1 MSSIDSIHTR
11 IRRARE
17 AAGLSQRELGDLCGV
32 SQSAVNLWE
41 SEGGNVPRP
50 KRLQLIANQLKVS
63 VEALTFGNGANVIDR
78 KQEGGRNAFI
88 ARYYSR
94 FKGDQPVRH
103 HHEVPS
109 ADDDDDLYA
118 YRRDWLQRHGLVPE
132 NLRVFVAE
140 DDSMAMGEQML
151 VDITSRAIASG
162 KPYLLDGPGGLRVRR
177 VYVCHDGQ
185 LNLRADRAAYP
196 EETVAPDSLEVV
208 GQVVAFT
215 GVTA

>member
-1 MSSIDSIHTR
+1 MSEIDSIHSR

-63 VEALTFGNGANVIDR
+63 VEELTFGKSATVIDR
-78 KQEGGRNAFI
+78 KQPSGRYVYI
-88 ARYYSR
+88 LRYT
-94 FKGDQPVRH
+94 KGDKSVRH

-109 ADDDDDLYA
+109 ATDDEDLFA
-118 YRRDWLQRHGLVPE
+118 YRRDWLARHGLVPE
-132 NLRVFVAE
+132 NLRVFEAE

-151 VDITSRAIASG
+151 VDVSSKTIASG

-196 EETVAPDSLEVV
+196 EETVAADSLEVV

-215 GVTA
+215 GVTV